1 MDPFQIG
8 TIMATVGM
16 SSGILSALFLG
27 PVLRRYGPNRVFK
40 VGLYS
45 FFITYTA
52 LPVANMFARRA
63 GGIDWRVI
71 ATIMVQFSA
80 GFMFSPCYGT
90 PLVLHPPEGVD
101 INPPP
106 FSSVYGHPRRPE
118 RSKQA
123 VAWSSQWSSPDDHL
137 R

>member
-1 MDPFQIG
+1 MGMSALIPLVYSTPIEYGGLGMDPFQIG

-16 SSGILSALFLG
+16 SSGFLSALFLG

-52 LPVANMFARRA
+52 LPMANMFARRA

-71 ATIMVQFSA
+71 SMIMLQFSA

-90 PLVLHPPEGVD
+90 SVHPLL
-101 INPPP
+101 
-106 FSSVYGHPRRPE
+106 SVGH
-118 RSKQA
+118 
-123 VAWSSQWSSPDDHL
+123 WD
-137 R
+137 